1 MKAALIERMR
11 IREVVPN
18 RSANRVFAQNTAT
31 AIIH

>member
-11 IREVVPN
+11 IVPN

-31 AIIH
+31 DIIH